1 MKTAGKVAAWIC
13 ISTTLFAGCYSS
25 ALVDPTGPEKEKVY
39 SGSIESVL
47 TKDGTHYVFRTA
59 PNIVNGAIVG
69 VIEAAKNPGIM
80 SEDVKQVSIPI
91 SDVEAISV
99 SEIDAGRTA
108 LGVLVGVGAI
118 VLIYGVIESMERP
131 KTGFMSGWGK

>member
-1 MKTAGKVAAWIC
+1 MKAPGIVVAWIC

-39 SGSIESVL
+39 SGRIESVL

-80 SEDVKQVSIPI
+80 IEDVKQVSIPI
-91 SDVEAISV
+91 SDVESISV
-99 SEIDAGRTA
+99 SEIDAVRTG
-108 LGVLVGVGAI
+108 LGVLVGVGAVVI
-118 VLIYGVIESMERP
+118 IYGVIESIQRP
-131 KTGFMSGWGK
+131 GTGLLSGWGK